1 MSRIELDDPIGI
13 GGIAEAA
20 FRTEC
25 AISKL
30 MQYVDQ
36 IKWFNTIRTINLRCL
51 RIFVQLVFAASRV
64 HLVIRSMRL

>member
-1 MSRIELDDPIGI
+1 MHMSRIELDDPIGI

-36 IKWFNTIRTINLRCL
+36 IK
-51 RIFVQLVFAASRV
+51 
-64 HLVIRSMRL
+64 